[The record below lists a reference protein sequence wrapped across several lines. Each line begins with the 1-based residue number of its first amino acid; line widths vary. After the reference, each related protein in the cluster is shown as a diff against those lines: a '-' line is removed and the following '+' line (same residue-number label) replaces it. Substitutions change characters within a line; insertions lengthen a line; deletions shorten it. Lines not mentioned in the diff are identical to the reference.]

1 MASLK
6 KFNGSTWVDSKLRKY
21 DTDTDT
27 LTTLPVNIYANDTT
41 ATVGLKGNTAQN
53 GTPTPDNPI
62 MPQGTGERTAQLF
75 EDKIANCSVD
85 AGGKL
90 ISNHAFDMYI
100 AKVEKGVT
108 YTASAKI
115 TGGFYTTKPII
126 GDISYN
132 GQRMAFAEPTVT
144 APITGYMAFRV
155 NSGSDEPMLNTGN
168 IALPYEPYGYKLDIS
183 SANTTTPI
191 YLGEV
196 QTERKIGKLVLT
208 STTVDWTY
216 DSTYNRYVFRIA
228 DSLILGVRL
237 TPVICSHFTP
247 ISDGRP
253 LSDVPNNSI
262 YSNAQQAVNNW
273 FIKTEDYTTAASF
286 KQFLDDELAAG
297 TPVTVWYVLAEPET
311 GIVNEPLMKIGD
323 YADSIS
329 GITIPTIT
337 GKDTFDVETT
347 LKPSEVSLSYTG
359 WHDASVK
366 EWDGS
371 QWQ

>member
-21 DTDTDT
+21 GTDTDT
-27 LTTLPVNIYANDTT
+27 LTTLPADIYPNAAT
-41 ATVGLKGNTAQN
+41 ATVGLKGQTVQSSVPS
-53 GTPTPDNPI
+53 PTSPV
-62 MPQGTGERTAQLF
+62 MPQGCGDLETVGTKAGQY
-75 EDKIANCSVD
+75 KI
-85 AGGKL
+85 
-90 ISNHAFDMYI
+90 
-100 AKVEKGVT
+100 
-108 YTASAKI
+108 
-115 TGGFYTTKPII
+115 P
-126 GDISYN
+126 
-132 GQRMAFAEPTVT
+132 
-144 APITGYMAFRV
+144 
-155 NSGSDEPMLNTGN
+155 
-168 IALPYEPYGYKLDIS
+168 IS

-191 YLGEV
+191 YLGEAE
-196 QTERKIGKLVLT
+196 TERKIGKLVLT